1 MSVDMERAQTAP
13 ATVDGISP
21 RRGVQLPP
29 IQTTFTQKSSQRL
42 QRPRPVEQ
50 IIITNDCQSIPPAEN
65 AALSRRASKGG
76 LFGLFGRNKSYRNPK
91 PQNTVRSVEGEKK
104 EHTIVHNELGKTLS
118 RTEEVDASVAV
129 TTSLM
134 DQSIDIIPGVQRTPS
149 SPEKQRAAKGAGR
162 SKSVKRGNTTWN
174 PPPLFQAYPQA
185 IKHSSLSAPSLSAD
199 AILRHYRTKK
209 NHGPDP
215 PLTTGVSDGQ
225 DSSDQGPGRG
235 VHTTNKR
242 QRSHEAVLNAPWVQK
257 IYVLVTSGYILQYTG
272 EGTFDRLPEKIMPLG
287 KSSAAFASDVIPGKP
302 WVLQVCQEALDDDNA
317 LNSQGANSVFKKF
330 SFRNDVKKP
339 ANFLLVINSP
349 EEMNEWLVAVRKEIE
364 GLGGRQYRPDVHCRR
379 TSSEV
384 RRTLQEK
391 PSRRFLI
398 KRDPYQFADPPWE
411 SVPGITSLSDAASPD
426 PTLKGRRPSV
436 ATRGSVDSPSVSNTI
451 ISAEQSN
458 LDRLRETPRISYA
471 SNAKTL
477 STSPE
482 SSPSNSPV
490 QTTFHFAETVNVEP
504 SDQCVTPKA
513 QRASTNGLVSP
524 LVKRRK
530 SSDAS
535 NPPPASN
542 NSRASSSD
550 AVSPPHFSVPSYSK
564 RYSVANHRIS
574 KITPPPTSQGSS
586 IQQSDLRSCKI
597 DRGDPSNSR
606 TSVQGELQPTP
617 RTSPKGSKSLG
628 NLSAYFCPPPP
639 TMALAPSTSP
649 GELIFPE
656 TDAAVPRRFS
666 SLEYSRGI
674 SPIRGGTK
682 KPPSPPPHPPPTT
695 ALPAIPG
702 TSSVLLPPG
711 SHRHSVQP
719 FTGPT
724 KQAKSLRR
732 PISMQVRSH
741 PTVKVPEDGCEMVS
755 QQPFNASISKTSSTS
770 STMPDPTSPDLT
782 SSTAP
787 IPPPPSR
794 SAPPPPERPQIHN
807 MGSLTQIGDAPEQQ
821 LTQFPRLPSIRVSRK
836 GFRGSLEGPWSVGY
850 SNERTEG
857 VRAN

>member
-1 MSVDMERAQTAP
+1 MERAQTAP

-29 IQTTFTQKSSQRL
+29 IQTAFTQKSSQRL
-42 QRPRPVEQ
+42 QRPRPVQQ
-50 IIITNDCQSIPPAEN
+50 IIFTKDPEPIPPAEN

-76 LFGLFGRNKSYRNPK
+76 IFGLFGRNKSYRNPK
-91 PQNTVRSVEGEKK
+91 AQTTVRIDEEGEKK
-104 EHTIVHNELGKTLS
+104 ELTKENNDLGKTLS
-118 RTEEVDASVAV
+118 RTEEVGAAVVAQ
-129 TTSLM
+129 TFLA
-134 DQSIDIIPGVQRTPS
+134 DHSIDVIPGVQRTPT
-149 SPEKQRAAKGAGR
+149 SPTKQRAAKGVTK
-162 SKSVKRGNTTWN
+162 SKSFKKDNTTWT

-199 AILRHYRTKK
+199 AILRHYKTKK
-209 NHGPDP
+209 NHGPDS
-215 PLTTGVSDGQ
+215 LHTTAVSDGQ
-225 DSSDQGPGRG
+225 DSSDQDPERR
-235 VHTTNKR
+235 VHNTKKR
-242 QRSHEAVLNAPWVQK
+242 QRSYEAVLNVPWVQK

-272 EGTFDRLPEKIMPLG
+272 EGTFDRLPEKSMPLG
-287 KSSAAFASDVIPGKP
+287 KNSAAFASDVIPGKP
-302 WVLQVCQEALDDDNA
+302 WVLQICQEALDDDNT
-317 LNSQGANSVFKKF
+317 LNLQGSNSVFKKF
-330 SFRNDVKKP
+330 SFRNEDRKP

-364 GLGGRQYRPDVHCRR
+364 GLGGRQYCPDVHCRR

-426 PTLKGRRPSV
+426 PILKDRRPSV
-436 ATRGSVDSPSVSNTI
+436 ATRGSVDSRSVSNTV

-477 STSPE
+477 STSPA
-482 SSPSNSPV
+482 SSPSHSPV
-490 QTTFHFAETVNVEP
+490 HTTFHFAETANAEP
-504 SDQCVTPKA
+504 SSDQCVTPKA
-513 QRASTNGLVSP
+513 QRASTNGLSSA
-524 LVKRRK
+524 LATRRK

-535 NPPPASN
+535 NPPPGSS

-550 AVSPPHFSVPSYSK
+550 TVSPPHFSVPSYSK
-564 RYSVANHRIS
+564 RYSVANHRVSRIV
-574 KITPPPTSQGSS
+574 PPPISQSSS
-586 IQQSDLRSCKI
+586 IQESDLPSRKI
-597 DRGDPSNSR
+597 DGGDQSNRR
-606 TSVQGELQPTP
+606 TSVLGELQPTP

-639 TMALAPSTSP
+639 TIILAPSTSP
-649 GELIFPE
+649 DELISPK

-674 SPIRGGTK
+674 SPVRDAAQ
-682 KPPSPPPHPPPTT
+682 KPPSPPPHPPPTI

-702 TSSVLLPPG
+702 TSSVLLSPG

-719 FTGPT
+719 FTSP
-724 KQAKSLRR
+724 AEHAHNFRR
-732 PISMQVRSH
+732 PISMQVRSR
-741 PTVKVPEDGCEMVS
+741 PTAKVHEDGFDMIS
-755 QQPFNASISKTSSTS
+755 KQSFNAGVSTTPSISSN
-770 STMPDPTSPDLT
+770 MPDLASPDLT
-782 SSTAP
+782 PSTAP

-794 SAPPPPERPQIHN
+794 SAPPPPEQPRIQTMRSLPQIN
-807 MGSLTQIGDAPEQQ
+807 NTLEQKLTQ
-821 LTQFPRLPSIRVSRK
+821 LPRLPSIRVSRK
-836 GFRGSLEGPWSVGY
+836 GFRGSLEGPWSAGY
-850 SNERTEG
+850 SNERADG

>member
-1 MSVDMERAQTAP
+1 MERAQTAP

-29 IQTTFTQKSSQRL
+29 IQTAFTQKSSQRL

-50 IIITNDCQSIPPAEN
+50 IIITKDCQSIPPAEN
-65 AALSRRASKGG
+65 AALGRRASKGG
-76 LFGLFGRNKSYRNPK
+76 IFGLFGRNKSNRTSK
-91 PQNTVRSVEGEKK
+91 PQTTVRIVEGEKQ
-104 EHTIVHNELGKTLS
+104 EHTEENKELGKALS
-118 RTEEVDASVAV
+118 RTAEVGAAAV
-129 TTSLM
+129 VQTSLM
-134 DQSIDIIPGVQRTPS
+134 DQSIEIIPGVQKTPIS
-149 SPEKQRAAKGAGR
+149 TEKQRAAKGAAR
-162 SKSVKRGNTTWN
+162 SKSVKRDNTTWD
-174 PPPLFQAYPQA
+174 PPPLFQVYPQA

-199 AILRHYRTKK
+199 AILRHHKTKK
-209 NHGPDP
+209 KHGPDP
-215 PLTTGVSDGQ
+215 PHTAAASDGQ
-225 DSSDQGPGRG
+225 DSSDQDPERR
-235 VHTTNKR
+235 VHTANKR
-242 QRSHEAVLNAPWVQK
+242 QRSHEAILSAPWVQK
-257 IYVLVTSGYILQYTG
+257 IYVLVTSGYVLQYTG

-302 WVLQVCQEALDDDNA
+302 WVLHICQEALDDDNA
-317 LNSQGANSVFKKF
+317 LNLQGSNSVFKKF
-330 SFRNDVKKP
+330 SFRNEVKKP

-411 SVPGITSLSDAASPD
+411 SLPGITSPSDVTSPD
-426 PTLKGRRPSV
+426 PTLKDRRSSV
-436 ATRGSVDSPSVSNTI
+436 TTRESVDSPSVSNTV

-477 STSPE
+477 STSTA
-482 SSPSNSPV
+482 SSPSHSPIH
-490 QTTFHFAETVNVEP
+490 TTFHFAETVNVEP
-504 SDQCVTPKA
+504 SPDQCVTPKA
-513 QRASTNGLVSP
+513 QRASTSGLSLP
-524 LVKRRK
+524 LVKRRR

-535 NPPPASN
+535 NPPPASY
-542 NSRASSSD
+542 NSRASPSD

-574 KITPPPTSQGSS
+574 KIAPPPTSQSSS
-586 IQQSDLRSCKI
+586 IQEFGLPLCKV
-597 DRGDPSNSR
+597 DGDDHSNRR
-606 TSVQGELQPTP
+606 TSVLGELQPTP

-639 TMALAPSTSP
+639 TIALASMTSP
-649 GELIFPE
+649 GELISPK
-656 TDAAVPRRFS
+656 TDDAVPRRFS

-674 SPIRGGTK
+674 SPIRDAFN

-702 TSSVLLPPG
+702 TSSVLLSPG
-711 SHRHSVQP
+711 SHRHSIQP
-719 FTGPT
+719 FASPA
-724 KQAKSLRR
+724 KQAQNFRR
-732 PISMQVRSH
+732 PVSMQVRSR
-741 PTVKVPEDGCEMVS
+741 PAVKVPEDSHDMVPKQS
-755 QQPFNASISKTSSTS
+755 YNASISTTSSSS
-770 STMPDPTSPDLT
+770 STMPDLTSPDLT
-782 SSTAP
+782 SSRAP

-794 SAPPPPERPQIHN
+794 SAPPPPERPRIQAMRSLPQIN
-807 MGSLTQIGDAPEQQ
+807 DAPEQE
-821 LTQFPRLPSIRVSRK
+821 LTQLPRLPSIRVSRK
-836 GFRGSLEGPWSVGY
+836 GFRGSLEGPWSAGY
-850 SNERTEG
+850 GNERPEG
-857 VRAN
+857 VRTN